1 MTVRLKGGGTRR
13 SGASS
18 AVASAP
24 WEPWH
29 AGVKLEPRGRTR
41 RTRVVFIS
49 LDPEETFTQSR
60 GVVAASAC
68 FLLLMSRQPATHRSS
83 HLARD

>member
-18 AVASAP
+18 AAASAP

-41 RTRVVFIS
+41 RTRVVAWWLLVWIHKR
-49 LDPEETFTQSR
+49 LSR

-68 FLLLMSRQPATHRSS
+68 FLLLMNRQPATHPSS